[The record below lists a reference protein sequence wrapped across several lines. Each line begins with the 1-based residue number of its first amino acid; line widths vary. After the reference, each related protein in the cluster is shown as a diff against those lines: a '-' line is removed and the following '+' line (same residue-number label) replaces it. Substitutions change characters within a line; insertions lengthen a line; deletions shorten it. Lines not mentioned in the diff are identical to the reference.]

1 MAFDISNMTE
11 EEKKEAL
18 KVLQA
23 DASKESTE
31 KDLIPELEKIRF
43 RKQLTKQ

>member
-23 DASKESTE
+23 D
-31 KDLIPELEKIRF
+31 LIPELEKIRF